1 MKISLKTAFVMALA
15 LHVTIAGVLLLKVSL
30 DRPEKP
36 NMGAGNIMHATFIP
50 PAKGNPN
57 GSQSQPKKQDSQVD
71 KKLLEQQ
78 KKQEELR
85 KELEKRAAE
94 QKAQEKKRQEAIEK
108 KKAEEAKKIEQQK
121 ELALKKKKLEEEK
134 KKKLEEEKKKKA
146 EEEKKKKLEE
156 EKKKKAEAEKKK
168 KLEEEKK
175 KKAEEEK
182 KKLEEEKKKK
192 LEEEKKKKEAEAKK
206 RQEEAEAKARA
217 AAEAKAKAQADSL
230 EDDILGTAN
239 GDPVN
244 GQGLG
249 SGAGGEAGYGDKVRG
264 LIEQNWR
271 VDQSMNGKRV
281 VVSLKLDSG
290 GIVTGVSCQGDD
302 KVCQSAVAAIELV
315 GMFPRP
321 PADCPQC
328 SNIKI
333 SMTPKL

>member
-134 KKKLEEEKKKKA
+134 KKKLE

>member
-121 ELALKKKKLEEEK
+121 ELALKKNRLN
-134 KKKLEEEKKKKA
+134 
-146 EEEKKKKLEE
+146 
-156 EKKKKAEAEKKK
+156 
-168 KLEEEKK
+168 
-175 KKAEEEK
+175 
-182 KKLEEEKKKK
+182 
-192 LEEEKKKKEAEAKK
+192 
-206 RQEEAEAKARA
+206 RA
-217 AAEAKAKAQADSL
+217 LKTS
-230 EDDILGTAN
+230 EDLK
-239 GDPVN
+239 
-244 GQGLG
+244 GLLDG
-249 SGAGGEAGYGDKVRG
+249 REH
-264 LIEQNWR
+264 
-271 VDQSMNGKRV
+271 QSK
-281 VVSLKLDSG
+281 
-290 GIVTGVSCQGDD
+290 
-302 KVCQSAVAAIELV
+302 
-315 GMFPRP
+315 
-321 PADCPQC
+321 
-328 SNIKI
+328 
-333 SMTPKL
+333 

>member
-168 KLEEEKK
+168 KEKK

>member
-134 KKKLEEEKKKKA
+134 KKKL

>member
-121 ELALKKKKLEEEK
+121 ELALKKKKLEE
-134 KKKLEEEKKKKA
+134 
-146 EEEKKKKLEE
+146 
-156 EKKKKAEAEKKK
+156 EKKK

>member
-57 GSQSQPKKQDSQVD
+57 GSQSQPKKQDSQVE

>member
-156 EKKKKAEAEKKK
+156 EKKKK
-168 KLEEEKK
+168 
-175 KKAEEEK
+175 
-182 KKLEEEKKKK
+182 
-192 LEEEKKKKEAEAKK
+192 EAEAKK

>member
-57 GSQSQPKKQDSQVD
+57 GSQSQPNKQDSQVD

-121 ELALKKKKLEEEK
+121 ELALKKKKLEE
-134 KKKLEEEKKKKA
+134 
-146 EEEKKKKLEE
+146 
-156 EKKKKAEAEKKK
+156 EKKK

>member
-134 KKKLEEEKKKKA
+134 KKKLEEEKKKL
-146 EEEKKKKLEE
+146 EEK
-156 EKKKKAEAEKKK
+156 
-168 KLEEEKK
+168 
-175 KKAEEEK
+175 
-182 KKLEEEKKKK
+182 KKKK